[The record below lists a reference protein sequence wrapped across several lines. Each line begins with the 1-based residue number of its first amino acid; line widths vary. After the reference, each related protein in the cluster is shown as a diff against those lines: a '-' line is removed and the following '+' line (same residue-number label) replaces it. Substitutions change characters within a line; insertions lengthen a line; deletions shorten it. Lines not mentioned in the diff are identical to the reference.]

1 MTEEQTTYAAPRS
14 RRKSTVETVLQVIHT
29 PDRDLLGHVQTLGP
43 AVTLIGRGTGDNHLK
58 IAGDRSL
65 SRNHAAVV
73 YEADSR
79 RFAVEDQGSRN
90 GTYVNGR
97 RAEREHLS
105 IGDLIRLGETVIAVT
120 RRAAPRPEV
129 TPAGNRA
136 IVAVSAAMRGVLA
149 QCERVGP
156 SDLHV
161 LVTGETGVGK
171 ELVAHH
177 IHASSRS
184 SGPLIAVNC
193 ATLRPELA
201 ASELFGHVKGS
212 FSGADRDHR
221 GLLETAAG
229 GTLFLDEVGELL
241 PDIQAQLLRAI
252 EEHEI
257 RRVGGT
263 HATHVDLRVV
273 AATNVVLGE
282 AADGGE
288 FRSDLYA
295 RLAQW
300 TVHVPPLRERREDVP
315 ALARHLL
322 ARFAPREEFD
332 LTADAMEALCL
343 HEWPRNVRELSSLVR
358 RVTVELPEGGEVDMD
373 LLPPEI
379 LVTLGPRAGDEEP
392 EPVPGLPSPP
402 AGQAP
407 TRTEL
412 EILLTHYGGK
422 VTEVAR
428 HLGRHRVQVHRWLKR
443 HDLKAADFRK

>member
-1 MTEEQTTYAAPRS
+1 M
-14 RRKSTVETVLQVIHT
+14 ETVLQVIHT
-29 PDRDLLGHVQTLGP
+29 PDLDVLGSVQTLGP

-79 RFAVEDQGSRN
+79 RFVIEDQGSRN

-105 IGDLIRLGETVIAVT
+105 LGDLIRLGETVLAVT
-120 RRAAPRPEV
+120 RRAAPRPDL
-129 TPAGNRA
+129 TPAGDRA

-177 IHASSRS
+177 IHASSGSR
-184 SGPLIAVNC
+184 GPLVAVNC

-212 FSGADRDHR
+212 FSGADRDHP
-221 GLLETAAG
+221 GLLQTAAG

-257 RRVGGT
+257 RPVGGT
-263 HATHVDLRVV
+263 RTARVELRVV
-273 AATNVVLGE
+273 AATNVLLGD

-300 TVHVPPLRERREDVP
+300 TVEVPPLRERREDVP
-315 ALARHLL
+315 ALARHLMG
-322 ARFAPREEFD
+322 RFAPGVEID
-332 LTADAMEALCL
+332 VTADAMEALCL
-343 HEWPRNVRELSSLVR
+343 HAWPRNVRELASLVR
-358 RVTVELPEGGEVDMD
+358 RMTVEFPDGGEVDLD
-373 LLPPEI
+373 LLPPGV
-379 LVTLGPRAGDEEP
+379 LATRGTRAGDQEP

-402 AGQAP
+402 PGQAP

-412 EILLTHYGGK
+412 EILLTHYRGK

-443 HDLKAADFRK
+443 HDLRAADFRG